1 MFNLISLRLMK
12 FFVDFLYYALPVFYW
27 IFRVAFYSLIAAL
40 ILILVVII
48 L

>member
-27 IFRVAFYSLIAAL
+27 IFKVALFVLLAVLAL
-40 ILILVVII
+40 FIVVIV